1 MFTIDF
7 RTVKVTPKQ
16 KEAALE
22 TLSNGFKMYQTVS
35 AEQPSLEVLA
45 RYIKV
50 EATTRKR
57 LYVLGRLSSMFHT
70 KLIKEN
76 QGVIR
81 KLMAQ
86 V

>member
-1 MFTIDF
+1 MFVVDF
-7 RTVKVTPKQ
+7 KKVKVTAQ
-16 KEAALE
+16 EKEKALD
-22 TLSNGFKMYQTVS
+22 TLSNGFKMYQTVM
-35 AEQPSLEVLA
+35 AEQPSLAVLA

-76 QGVIR
+76 QAAIR
-81 KLMAQ
+81 KLMA
-86 V
+86 